1 MIQRTLV
8 TGFEPFG
15 GDKTNPSA
23 DLALALDGSKVGR
36 LQIIGRVL
44 PVEYAAAGEL
54 IVEWLRELRPAVV
67 ICTGL
72 AASADVIRIETVA
85 VNEDDSPF
93 PDNAGLL
100 RERSPIVSG
109 GPRSFNSTLPTAH
122 ILDEC
127 ARKKIAIESSSD
139 AGRYVCNHVFYTLLH
154 ERLAISAGFIHL
166 PSDLSTNETSRA
178 IRTILAVTIKRA
190 HTLQRTFSR
199 RTTTRTRRAM
209 WCADNLRHEQ
219 HMRLRNSV
227 ALH

>member
-1 MIQRTLV
+1 VIQRALV

-23 DLALALDGSKVGR
+23 DLALALNGSKVGR
-36 LQIIGRVL
+36 LHIIGRVL

-54 IVEWLRELRPAVV
+54 ILEWLRELRPTVV

-93 PDNAGLL
+93 PDNAGVV

-109 GPRSFNSTLPTAH
+109 GPRNLNCTLPIEE
-122 ILDEC
+122 ILSEC
-127 ARKKIAIESSSD
+127 SRKKIAIEPSSD

-154 ERLAISAGFIHL
+154 ERLAIPAGFIHL
-166 PSDLSTNETSRA
+166 PPDLRTNKMSRA
-178 IRTILAVTIKRA
+178 IRTILAAT
-190 HTLQRTFSR
+190 
-199 RTTTRTRRAM
+199 
-209 WCADNLRHEQ
+209 
-219 HMRLRNSV
+219 MRVHISAV
-227 ALH
+227 